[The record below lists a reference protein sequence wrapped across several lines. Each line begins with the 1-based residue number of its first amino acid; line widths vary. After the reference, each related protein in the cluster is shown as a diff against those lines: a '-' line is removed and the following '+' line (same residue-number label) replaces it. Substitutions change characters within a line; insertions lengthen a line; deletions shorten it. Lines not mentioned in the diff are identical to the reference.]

1 MIYTNFLLFIVAL
14 FMFATAP
21 LALGSSQAIPPGFQL
36 FGIGLILLVF
46 WQFNRYIFMKLRAA
60 LVSDQITSGEGKKR
74 YVSTT
79 TTHLIF
85 ALFAF
90 AAEIFLFN
98 LKYFLVQIPF
108 FGNLET
114 SVNIAGLAVFILHL
128 SIVWYW
134 SFRAMGDIIYIGK
147 SAADHVKANIKF
159 NLVIVI
165 PWLCLSLLM
174 DVIVALSTPSLIL
187 WMSSPL
193 VQIVVFGLFLVVL
206 AIVAPAF
213 IVRIW
218 DCKPL
223 EDPELKHTIDT
234 FCRSRGAK
242 FKDIMSWNALNG
254 GLVTAGVLGLITR
267 FRYLLITPELIKLLD
282 KDELLGVVSHEIGHV
297 KKNHLRYYLV
307 FFLGFMFIVTS
318 VLQLAGNLAAS
329 SPLGWYIT
337 LKDGQFVINS
347 SPMDYFTFFIML
359 FLFIL
364 YFRFIFG
371 YFMRNFEREADIFCF
386 HAGINPDLL
395 VSSFHKLEEHMGG
408 KEKKSN
414 WHHYTISQRVGFLR
428 TCMEDPQHIAAHEK
442 KVKSSIRVFMAAM
455 IIVVLLSSY
464 MFIGHPTAGLD
475 IRTRMIIEALERE
488 VEKNSDNPI
497 FYSAL
502 GLLYNQEEKWE
513 EAKEAYETS
522 IHLKYRQPGVLN
534 NLAWMLLKCPD
545 EKFLDPKRAL
555 KLAEDAVALNEN
567 SFHFLD
573 TLAEAYFQN
582 SRYKEALYAAQRAY
596 SLATENRSYYEE
608 QLKKMEKYYKTF
620 KSAITI

>member
-1 MIYTNFLLFIVAL
+1 MIYTNFLLFIAAL

-21 LALGSSQAIPPGFQL
+21 LAPGSSKALPPGFQL
-36 FGIGLILLVF
+36 YAIGLILLVF
-46 WQFNRYIFMKLRAA
+46 WQFNRYKFMKLRAA
-60 LVSDQITSGEGKKR
+60 LVSDMITISEGKKR
-74 YVSTT
+74 YTSTT
-79 TTHLIF
+79 TIHLIF

-90 AAEIFLFN
+90 AVEIFLFD
-98 LKYFLVQIPF
+98 LKYFLLQIPF

-114 SVNIAGLAVFILHL
+114 SVNIAGLAIFILHL
-128 SIVWYW
+128 SMVWYW
-134 SFRAMGDIIYIGK
+134 SFRAMGDIISIGK

-174 DVIVALSTPSLIL
+174 DVIFALSTPSLIQ
-187 WMSSPL
+187 WISSPL
-193 VQIVVFGLFLVVL
+193 VQVVVFGLFLVAL

-213 IVRIW
+213 IVWVW

-223 EDPELKHTIDT
+223 EDPELKNTIEN
-234 FCRSRGAK
+234 FCRSRGVK

-254 GLVTAGVLGLITR
+254 GLVTAGVLGLVTR

-297 KKNHLRYYLV
+297 KKNHLRYYLG
-307 FFLGFMFIVTS
+307 FFLGFMLIVTG
-318 VLQLAGNLAAS
+318 VLQLVSNLVS
-329 SPLGWYIT
+329 TSPFNWYIT
-337 LKDGQFVINS
+337 IKDGQFVINS
-347 SPMDYFTFFIML
+347 SPMDYITFFILL

-386 HAGINPDLL
+386 HAGVNPDLL

-408 KEKKSN
+408 EEKKSN

-428 TCMEDPQHIAAHEK
+428 TCMENPQHAVNHEQ
-442 KVKSSIRVFMAAM
+442 KVKRSLKVFLTAM
-455 IIVVLLSSY
+455 IIVVMLSSY
-464 MFIGHPTAGLD
+464 MYIAHPTAALD
-475 IRTRMIIEALERE
+475 IGTQMIEALKRE
-488 VEKNSDNPI
+488 IEKDSDNPI

-502 GLLYNQEEKWE
+502 GELYYQQEKWE
-513 EAKEAYETS
+513 KAKEAYDNS
-522 IHLKYRQPGVLN
+522 IQLNYQQPGVLN
-534 NLAWMLLKCPD
+534 NLAWLLLKCPD
-545 EKFLDPKRAL
+545 EKLLDPKRAL
-555 KLAEDAVALNEN
+555 KLAEDAVDLNEN
-567 SFHFLD
+567 SFHSLD

-582 SRYKEALYAAQRAY
+582 SRYKEAFYAARRAY
-596 SLATENRSYYEE
+596 LLATENRDYYEK
-608 QLKKMEKYYKTF
+608 QLKKMAKYYKTF

>member
-1 MIYTNFLLFIVAL
+1 MIYTNFLLFIAAL

-21 LALGSSQAIPPGFQL
+21 LATGSSGAVPHSFKL
-36 FGIGLILLVF
+36 YGIVLILLVF
-46 WQFNRYIFMKLRAA
+46 WQFNRYKFMKLRAA
-60 LVSDQITSGEGKKR
+60 LVSDLITINEGKKR
-74 YVSTT
+74 YASTT
-79 TTHLIF
+79 TIHLIL

-90 AAEIFLFN
+90 AAEIFLFD

-134 SFRAMGDIIYIGK
+134 SFRAMGDIIFIGK

-159 NLVIVI
+159 NLVIVV

-174 DVIVALSTPSLIL
+174 DVILTLSTPSLIQ
-187 WMSSPL
+187 WISSPL
-193 VQIVVFGLFLVVL
+193 VQVVVFGLFLVGL
-206 AIVAPAF
+206 AVVAPAF
-213 IVRIW
+213 IVWIW

-223 EDPELKHTIDT
+223 EDPELKNTINT
-234 FCRSRGAK
+234 FCRSRGVK

-254 GLVTAGVLGLITR
+254 GLVTAGVLGLVTR

-297 KKNHLRYYLV
+297 KKNHLRYYLA
-307 FFLGFMFIVTS
+307 FFLGFMLIVTGI
-318 VLQLAGNLAAS
+318 LQLTSNLVS
-329 SPLGWYIT
+329 VSPLGWYIT
-337 LKDGQFVINS
+337 LQDGEFVINS
-347 SPMDYFTFFIML
+347 SPMDYITFFILL

-386 HAGINPDLL
+386 HAGVNPDLL

-408 KEKKSN
+408 EEKKSN

-428 TCMEDPQHIAAHEK
+428 TCMENPQHVAAHEK
-442 KVKSSIRVFMAAM
+442 KVKRSIRVFMAAM
-455 IIVVLLSSY
+455 IIVVMLSSY
-464 MFIGHPTAGLD
+464 MFIAYPTAALD
-475 IRTRMIIEALERE
+475 IGTLKIEALKRE
-488 VEKNSDNPI
+488 VEKNSNDPI
-497 FYSAL
+497 LYFAL
-502 GLLYNQEEKWE
+502 GLLYYQKEKWE
-513 EAKEAYETS
+513 EAKEAYENS
-522 IHLKYRQPGVLN
+522 IQLKYRQPEVLN
-534 NLAWMLLKCPD
+534 SLAWLLLKCPD
-545 EKFLDPKRAL
+545 EKLLDPKRAL
-555 KLAEDAVALNEN
+555 ELAEDAVDLNEN
-567 SFHFLD
+567 SFHSLD

-582 SRYKEALYAAQRAY
+582 SRYKEAFYAARRAY
-596 SLATENRSYYEE
+596 LLATENRDYYEK
-608 QLKKMEKYYKTF
+608 QLKKMAKYYKTF